1 MWLLTELKQKFT
13 RRIFELAHLCTIT
26 VIAGIWTT
34 APDENPPPPPS
45 VSVGAWV
52 KVRVSFRVRGNQTI
66 ASEENCPLVGVRI
79 SFGVGG
85 NCPRTA
91 IAIGKLFLVYFACL
105 Y

>member
-26 VIAGIWTT
+26 VIAGICTI
-34 APDENPPPPPS
+34 APDENPPLPRL
-45 VSVGAWV
+45 VSGLGSRLGLVLGLG
-52 KVRVSFRVRGNQTI
+52 GNQTI

-85 NCPRTA
+85 NFPR
-91 IAIGKLFLVYFACL
+91 GQLS
-105 Y
+105 

>member
-26 VIAGIWTT
+26 VIAGICTI
-34 APDENPPPPPS
+34 APDENPPLPRL
-45 VSVGAWV
+45 VSGLGS
-52 KVRVSFRVRGNQTI
+52 RLG
-66 ASEENCPLVGVRI
+66 LVLGL
-79 SFGVGG
+79 GG
-85 NCPRTA
+85 NCPRTV